1 MPARKFRAV
10 ATSMVLVGAASLSA
24 MAATAPA
31 HAAQATDPVMVSIG
45 KARVISM
52 PETLQPGVTEF
63 HVMTAAK
70 RSDFQLAMPAAG
82 YTAEDASR
90 DIEKGLERGK
100 IPQLKRFEKNVTLY
114 GGVAATSDRDASLLV
129 TLTPGTYWAI
139 DVNTNDPDKFFE
151 FTVAA
156 GPDTGNALPESVTLK
171 AKGST
176 KFARS
181 PKSIPNK
188 GMLTFKNAS
197 DQNHFLSMIRLKK
210 GMDIKDFKKW
220 LLAPDGPAGP
230 PPVDFSKTWDSGVI
244 SPGVSMTADYKLPK
258 GNYVMI
264 CFWPDASMGGM
275 PHAFMGMFREI
286 KLK

>member
-1 MPARKFRAV
+1 MPARKLRAV
-10 ATSMVLVGAASLSA
+10 ATSLVLVGAASLSA
-24 MAATAPA
+24 MAAT
-31 HAAQATDPVMVSIG
+31 HAAQATDPVMVSIS
-45 KARVISM
+45 KARVITM
-52 PETLQPGVTEF
+52 PAALQPGVTEF

-82 YTAEDASR
+82 YSAEEASR
-90 DIEKGLERGK
+90 DIQKGLGRGK

-114 GGVAATSDRDASLLV
+114 GGVAATSDRDASLVV
-129 TLTPGTYWAI
+129 TLAPGTYWAI

-151 FTVAA
+151 FTVAGA
-156 GPDTGNALPESVTLK
+156 DTGNVLPDSVTLK

-176 KFARS
+176 KFAKS
-181 PKSIPNK
+181 PKSIPKK
-188 GMLTFKNAS
+188 GMLTFKNAA
-197 DQNHFLSMIRLKK
+197 DQNHFLSMTKLKK
-210 GMDIKDFKKW
+210 GMDIRDFRKW